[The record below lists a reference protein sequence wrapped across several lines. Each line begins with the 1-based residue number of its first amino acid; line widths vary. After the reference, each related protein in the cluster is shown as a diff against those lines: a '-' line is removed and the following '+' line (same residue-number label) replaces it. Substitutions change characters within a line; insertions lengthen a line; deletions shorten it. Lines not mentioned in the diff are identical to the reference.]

1 MKTTFEKFLIYNLL
15 ENTNSDKYIVEL
27 NEDSIKKLI
36 YEHCKISTVI
46 PSPYYRG
53 DRSLNSDYYLINSKK
68 TVNQIYETGNYI
80 LAEFTSSDLWKKA
93 GYPLKRSSL
102 DMTTSLNTATMYGD
116 PYVVIPF
123 DNAKMVEVK
132 FLLGNYITPRLS
144 QETYDT
150 KPSNICIDM
159 SYLIPD
165 MVITPNNVKEA
176 ISKIAEIYD
185 NYTGEELD
193 EELDGDILY
202 GMEKHN
208 MKFVDYMEY
217 LFAPSNYN
225 LITYNK
231 NFKTTP
237 NFDTVW
243 TDSPVLLIKQS
254 KYNKI
259 YPSLSKGVDTVV
271 DVDNNELI
279 QFNGNKVI
287 YNGRNTSA
295 GKFINKY
302 LRDTDISK
310 TDIKMSNGV
319 EYKGEHYSFEDF
331 IMKFIKP
338 ILK

>member
-1 MKTTFEKFLIYNLL
+1 MKTTFENFLIYNLL

-27 NEDSIKKLI
+27 NEDSIKELI
-36 YEHCKISTVI
+36 DKHCKISTVI
-46 PSPYYRG
+46 PSPFYRG

-80 LAEFTSSDLWKKA
+80 LAEFASSDLWEKA

-102 DMTTSLNTATMYGD
+102 DMTTSFNTARMYGE

-132 FLLGNYITPRLS
+132 FLLGNYITPTLS
-144 QETYDT
+144 QETHDT
-150 KPSNICIDM
+150 KPSNLCIDM
-159 SYLIPD
+159 SYLISD
-165 MVITPNNVKEA
+165 MDITPNNIKEA

-185 NYTGEELD
+185 DNNTDEELD
-193 EELDGDILY
+193 EDILN

-225 LITYNK
+225 LITYDD
-231 NFKTTP
+231 NFKLTSD
-237 NFDTVW
+237 FDTVW

-254 KYNKI
+254 KYNEI
-259 YPSLSKGVDTVV
+259 YSTLSKIIDDGDG
-271 DVDNNELI
+271 DDDNELI
-279 QFNGNKVI
+279 QIYDNKVV
-287 YNGRNTSA
+287 YDGRNMSA

-302 LRDTDISK
+302 LRK
-310 TDIKMSNGV
+310 TDINKNDIQMGDNV
-319 EYKGEHYSFEDF
+319 KYNDEIYTYKAF
-331 IMKFIKP
+331 IMKYIVP